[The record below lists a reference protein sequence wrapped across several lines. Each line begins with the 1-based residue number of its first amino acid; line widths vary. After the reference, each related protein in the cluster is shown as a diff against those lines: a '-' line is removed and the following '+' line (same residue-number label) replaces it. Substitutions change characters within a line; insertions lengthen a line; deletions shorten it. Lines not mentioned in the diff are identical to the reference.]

1 MAAIDTQITVGQGP
15 FGYAAG
21 EAEVAQQII
30 ADFVTR
36 RDVVEKAFQNFEDM
50 NFFMESMSTYF
61 MKTGRTVT
69 TNTTKHTHFER
80 GSRFKAVTIGA
91 SPSVSGS
98 NVTITLATNSVFN
111 IGTVAAPNYV
121 SPGIVRQ
128 YVLLDGGP
136 VQGQITAV
144 SKPVATNN
152 NHTITI
158 ACASAGDAA
167 LFTAGKK
174 MSFLADSSKEKDT
187 FPQGMSQ
194 TDSRFD
200 VFFQYMMTSQPEITM
215 LAGSLMKQYS
225 VQGKYFEDLIAK
237 LDTYVRHEILKS
249 IDVLIAD
256 GSSYN
261 GRQKMVGIIPL
272 AKAFGYS
279 DLSTDL
285 STPTNNRLWLRDV
298 VRYARGAGQMG
309 SELTHFMGFEFKTG
323 LSNLLDQGIATQT
336 NIRYDAFGGDGGA
349 RDRAL
354 KLGFASIVDSE
365 AGFTHHIKPVREY
378 AHPEL
383 MNTKA
388 GTGTSA
394 SYYELTDTVVS
405 AGRGYA
411 DVQDQNS
418 FAVAGSV
425 PEFAILNLEQRNGDG
440 TQALRNEIFQG
451 SAILG
456 YEASRMTLTETTAF
470 RMQGAKKSMFFYATA
485 L

>member
-1 MAAIDTQITVGQGP
+1 MSANNLLITTGQGP

-21 EAEVAQQII
+21 QQEVAQQII

-50 NFFMESMSTYF
+50 NFFMQSMSTYF

-80 GSRFKAVTIGA
+80 GSRFKAATIGA

-98 NVTITLATNSVFN
+98 NVTITLNVNSVFN

-174 MSFLADSSKEKDT
+174 ISFLADASKEKDT
-187 FPQGMSQ
+187 FPEGMSQ

-200 VFFQYMMTSQPEITM
+200 VLFQYMMTSQPEITM
-215 LAGSLMKQYS
+215 LASSLMKQYS

-256 GSSYN
+256 GSAYN
-261 GRQKMVGIIPL
+261 GRQKTVGIIPL
-272 AKAFGYS
+272 AIAFGYS
-279 DLSTDL
+279 DLTTDL
-285 STPTNNRLWLRDV
+285 STTALAREWLREV

-309 SELTHFMGFEFKTG
+309 SELTHFMGFEFKVG
-323 LSNLLDQGIATQT
+323 LSGLLDQGTATQT
-336 NIRYDAFGGDGGA
+336 NLRYDAFGGDAGA
-349 RDRAL
+349 RDRSI
-354 KLGFASIVDSE
+354 KLGFASIVDAE

-383 MNTKA
+383 MNTKTFA
-388 GTGTSA
+388 SSITA
-394 SYYELTDTVVS
+394 SYYERSNTVVS

-470 RMQGAKKSMFFYATA
+470 RMQGAKKSMFFLRTA
-485 L
+485 

>member
-1 MAAIDTQITVGQGP
+1 MSAIDTQITVGQGP

-21 EAEVAQQII
+21 EQEVAQQII

-80 GSRFKAVTIGA
+80 GSRFKAVEIGDATATGSEVVVELA
-91 SPSVSGS
+91 S
-98 NVTITLATNSVFN
+98 TSVFN
-111 IGTVAAPNYV
+111 IGTVSAPNYV
-121 SPGIVRQ
+121 SPGIKRQ
-128 YVLLDGGP
+128 YVLLNGGP
-136 VQGQITAV
+136 IQGQITAV
-144 SKPVATNN
+144 YKPTNSN
-152 NHTITI
+152 AHTLTI
-158 ACASAGDAA
+158 QCASSGDASA
-167 LFTAGKK
+167 FVAGAKI
-174 MSFLADSSKEKDT
+174 SFLADSSKEKDT

-200 VFFQYMMTSQPEITM
+200 VLFQYMMTSQPEITM
-215 LAGSLMKQYS
+215 LAGSIMKQYS

-256 GSSYN
+256 GSSYS

-279 DLSTDL
+279 DVNVDL
-285 STPTNNRLWLRDV
+285 SSTTNARAWLRDV

-323 LSNLLDQGIATQT
+323 LSVLLDQGTATQT
-336 NIRYDAFGGDGGA
+336 NIRYDAFGGDGNA

-383 MNTKA
+383 MNPTGGA
-388 GTGTSA
+388 GTSA
-394 SYYELTDTVVS
+394 GYYELTDTIVS

-470 RMQGAKKSMFFYATA
+470 RMQGAKKSMFFLATT

>member
-1 MAAIDTQITVGQGP
+1 MPAQDLLISTGQGP

-21 EAEVAQQII
+21 QQEVAQQII

-80 GSRFKAVTIGA
+80 GSRFKAATIIAPGTPPTGTSVVVTL
-91 SPSVSGS
+91 
-98 NVTITLATNSVFN
+98 NTNSVFN
-111 IGTVAAPNYV
+111 VGTIAAPNYV

-128 YVLLDGGP
+128 YVLLNGGP

-144 SKPVATNN
+144 SKPTATNN
-152 NHTITI
+152 NHTLTI
-158 ACASAGDAA
+158 ECASNADAL
-167 LFTAGKK
+167 LFTTGLKI
-174 MSFLADSSKEKDT
+174 SFLADASKEKDT

-200 VFFQYMMTSQPEITM
+200 VLFQYMMTSQPEITM

-256 GSSYN
+256 GTAYN
-261 GRQKMVGIIPL
+261 GRQKTVGIIPL
-272 AKAFGYS
+272 AKAFGF
-279 DLSTDL
+279 TDL
-285 STPTNNRLWLRDV
+285 TTTLDTTANAREWLRDV

-323 LSNLLDQGIATQT
+323 LSVLLDQGTATQT
-336 NIRYDAFGGDGGA
+336 NLRYDAFGGDGGA
-349 RDRAL
+349 RDRAI

-383 MNTKA
+383 MNTKS
-388 GTGTSA
+388 GTGLSA

-470 RMQGAKKSMFFYATA
+470 RMQGAKKSMFFLRTA
-485 L
+485 